1 MYTRETLRKTD
12 LLFKMAEIYHLQLK
26 TKEDSRGSGLEPQMG
41 GRQLVWRWES
51 RCLVNKC
58 LLDQARTMRHREE
71 F

>member
-51 RCLVNKC
+51 RFLVNKS